1 MDIRNC
7 MARKTF
13 GFGFL
18 AFLGLNVRIPD
29 KVMTQKIHEYVI
41 HDTPFMILPA
51 TSFIA
56 MCRL

>member
-1 MDIRNC
+1 